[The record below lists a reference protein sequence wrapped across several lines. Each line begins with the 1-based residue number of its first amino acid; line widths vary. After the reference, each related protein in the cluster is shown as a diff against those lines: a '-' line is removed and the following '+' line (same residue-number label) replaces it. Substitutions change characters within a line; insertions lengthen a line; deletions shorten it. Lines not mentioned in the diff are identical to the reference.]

1 MAEAKARHSPLNHGH
16 PHVRPLCKTGFLPYI
31 GPEVLCRPM
40 TKSEAPQSP
49 EPEAPSRE
57 PEAPE
62 RPPVCPPPPPPEP
75 AFPTQ
80 FARLFFGVITLLV
93 LYYSYVIIKPYLVDI
108 FLAFVLFITA
118 KPLYR
123 GLTRVFFGKKILA
136 SGVTC
141 LILAFL
147 ILIPLLTLGS
157 IIANQALEFS
167 AVIKEGLKGDHL
179 WQWLDAKTN
188 LLKAYLQS
196 LNLPLPPEQIKLE
209 NIVRSVLAAASEF
222 IYANAIGLIRGFSV
236 FFMDLLLVL
245 FVAFFMFLQG
255 DDFIDEVKKLSPLDA
270 AHNEAIL
277 GEMESTIKATMWSTV
292 VVAIVQGALGGV
304 GFFVVGL
311 PQPAFWGT
319 VMIPASVIPVVGA
332 ALIWVPGVIYLFF
345 QGLTAKAVGLIIY
358 FVIIVGSV
366 DNFLRP
372 ILTKGSRSTPALF
385 ILFAILGGISY
396 FGMVGFILGPLIL
409 SFLLSLLQI
418 YQKTILPP
426 AAVPPPTPEPE
437 KEKPT
442 AAPDGS

>member
-1 MAEAKARHSPLNHGH
+1 MA
-16 PHVRPLCKTGFLPYI
+16 
-31 GPEVLCRPM
+31 
-40 TKSEAPQSP
+40 KSEIPQ
-49 EPEAPSRE
+49 EPELKDQPQDT
-57 PEAPE
+57 EAAE
-62 RPPVCPPPPPPEP
+62 ESPVCPPTPPPEAVQKS

-80 FARLFFGVITLLV
+80 FARLFFGAITLLV
-93 LYYSYVIIKPYLVDI
+93 LYYSYEIIKPYLIDI

-123 GLTRVFFGKKILA
+123 GLARVFFGRKILA

-141 LILAFL
+141 LILALF
-147 ILIPLLTLGS
+147 ILLPLLTLVS

-167 AVIKEGLKGDHL
+167 GIIKEGLQSDQL
-179 WQWLDAKTN
+179 WQWIDAKTN
-188 LLKAYLQS
+188 LVKSYLTH

-209 NIVRSVLAAASEF
+209 SVVRTVLSRASEF
-222 IYANAIGLIRGFSV
+222 IYSNAVGLLKGFTF
-236 FFMDLLLVL
+236 FFMDILLIL

-255 DDFIDEVKKLSPLDA
+255 DDFIEEVKKLSPLDA
-270 AHNEAIL
+270 VHNEEIL
-277 GEMESTIKATMWSTV
+277 REMESTIKATMWSTV
-292 VVAIVQGALGGV
+292 VVAIVQGTLGGI

-311 PQPAFWGT
+311 PQAAFWGT
-319 VMIPASVIPVVGA
+319 VMVPVSVIPVVGA

-345 QGLTAKAVGLIIY
+345 QGLTAKAVGLFIY

-372 ILTKGSRSTPALF
+372 ILTKGTRSTPAIF

-418 YQKTILPP
+418 YQKTILAPAPVSP
-426 AAVPPPTPEPE
+426 AAPPPPE

-442 AAPDGS
+442 VPPDDGS

>member
-1 MAEAKARHSPLNHGH
+1 MAK
-16 PHVRPLCKTGFLPYI
+16 
-31 GPEVLCRPM
+31 PEIP
-40 TKSEAPQSP
+40 E
-49 EPEAPSRE
+49 EPEARARPQE
-57 PEAPE
+57 PEPAE
-62 RPPVCPPPPPPEP
+62 TPPVCPPCPPPQEWR

-80 FARLFFGVITLLV
+80 FARLFFGAITLLV
-93 LYYSYVIIKPYLVDI
+93 LYYSYEIIKPYLVDI

-123 GLTRVFFGKKILA
+123 GLSRVFFGRKILA

-141 LILAFL
+141 LILALF
-147 ILIPLLTLGS
+147 ILIPLLTLVS

-167 AVIKEGLKGDHL
+167 GVIKEGLKSDQL
-179 WQWLDAKTN
+179 WQWIDTKTTFI
-188 LLKAYLQS
+188 KSYLIH

-209 NIVRSVLAAASEF
+209 NIVRTVLVRASEF
-222 IYANAIGLIRGFSV
+222 IYNNAIGLVKGFTV
-236 FFMDLLLVL
+236 FLFDIVLIL

-255 DDFIDEVKKLSPLDA
+255 DDFITEVKKLSPLDE
-270 AHNEAIL
+270 AHNEEIL
-277 GEMESTIKATMWSTV
+277 REMEVTIKATMWSTV
-292 VVAIVQGALGGV
+292 VVAVVQGALGGI

-311 PQPAFWGT
+311 PQAAFWGT
-319 VMIPASVIPVVGA
+319 VMVPVSVIPVVGA

-372 ILTKGSRSTPALF
+372 ILTKGTRSTPAIF

-418 YQKTILPP
+418 YQTTFLAPVP
-426 AAVPPPTPEPE
+426 APSPPPPPE

-442 AAPDGS
+442 AQPGDGS